1 MQMLELQVSE
11 CSPHSQ
17 MGLGLHNPQSR
28 RGSESEVGQGR
39 RAAPL
44 GPQDSAESPPTC
56 RFFWN
61 VPVRVGEGVL
71 FQIRSSHSPPVLSP
85 TLV

>member
-1 MQMLELQVSE
+1 MQVLELQVSE

-28 RGSESEVGQGR
+28 RGSETEVGQGR
-39 RAAPL
+39 RAAPRGL
-44 GPQDSAESPPTC
+44 RTVQSLPSLWG
-56 RFFWN
+56 FFGN
-61 VPVRVGEGVL
+61 IPVRVGEGVL